1 MTAAFQRS
9 AVSRADLAR
18 LLAALPPER
27 VASAA
32 TSLGFERI
40 REPDPDITIVWID
53 PDELDQDGPVVA
65 ELLGK
70 TNQRFPETSQ
80 RNGVRWPH
88 WRLETMQFETGAD
101 RIRRRSTQRPGIVG
115 QGYARRRS
123 FLVCNA
129 SAHVLDLVVA
139 SLAASSCCVAIDD
152 AESRARRDGIHSRA
166 RAWRIDG
173 AHSVHAATR
182 VGPSV
187 FPLDRS

>member
-40 REPDPDITIVWID
+40 REPDPDITIAWID

-70 TNQRFPETSQ
+70 TNQRFSGT
-80 RNGVRWPH
+80 
-88 WRLETMQFETGAD
+88 
-101 RIRRRSTQRPGIVG
+101 
-115 QGYARRRS
+115 
-123 FLVCNA
+123 
-129 SAHVLDLVVA
+129 
-139 SLAASSCCVAIDD
+139 
-152 AESRARRDGIHSRA
+152 
-166 RAWRIDG
+166 
-173 AHSVHAATR
+173 
-182 VGPSV
+182 
-187 FPLDRS
+187 